1 MNYYYKS
8 DDFTYSSE
16 LFIKLLSL
24 ISDLQK
30 KKKKIIRQHKYI
42 ENKIFSERLINK
54 LKNFVNFLYILMMSD
69 IDDSEKFNFSP

>member
-24 ISDLQK
+24 ISDLQ

>member
-30 KKKKIIRQHKYI
+30 KKKKN
-42 ENKIFSERLINK
+42 NKTT
-54 LKNFVNFLYILMMSD
+54 
-69 IDDSEKFNFSP
+69 

>member
-1 MNYYYKS
+1 MI
-8 DDFTYSSE
+8 
-16 LFIKLLSL
+16 LLILLSYSL
-24 ISDLQK
+24 NYFLLLVICKK

>member
-1 MNYYYKS
+1 MI
-8 DDFTYSSE
+8 
-16 LFIKLLSL
+16 LLILLSYSL
-24 ISDLQK
+24 NYFLLLVICK